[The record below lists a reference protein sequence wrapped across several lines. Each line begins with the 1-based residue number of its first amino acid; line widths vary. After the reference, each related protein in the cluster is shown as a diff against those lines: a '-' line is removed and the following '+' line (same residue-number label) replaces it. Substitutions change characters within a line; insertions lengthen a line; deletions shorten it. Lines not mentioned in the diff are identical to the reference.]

1 MKKRTKCIEY
11 QIYEANVLV
20 SLSLFVADS
29 ISRIEKKYT
38 RNKINAT
45 QYIAIRKK
53 YIELISEFKNNL
65 EGIEQ

>member
-1 MKKRTKCIEY
+1 LKKRAKCIDY

-29 ISRIEKKYT
+29 ISRIEKKYAK
-38 RNKINAT
+38 NKIDAT

-53 YIELISEFKNNL
+53 YIDLISDFKNNI